1 MTMLNWLITSSAD
14 PRKTSLAVKGAIV
27 LGGSQLIRLLDIV
40 CSFGLACLGV
50 DATII
55 NQAAEGVEAL
65 VYGVLV
71 LWGIVWVLWGMG
83 RKIYLARWSAVE

>member
-27 LGGSQLIRLLDIV
+27 LGGSQLVRLLDIA

-83 RKIYLARWSAVE
+83 RKIYLARWSAAE